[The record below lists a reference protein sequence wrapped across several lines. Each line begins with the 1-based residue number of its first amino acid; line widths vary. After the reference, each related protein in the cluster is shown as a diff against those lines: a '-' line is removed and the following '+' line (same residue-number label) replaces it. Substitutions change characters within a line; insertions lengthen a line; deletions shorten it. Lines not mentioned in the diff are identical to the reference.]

1 MVVTAVGGPRW
12 FPARPAI
19 IPSRFR
25 IETPIKAASRAGSAA
40 PISPSAGAGGLGL
53 PGSGLSYS
61 VYERCHRVA
70 GTEGAFGLLVVILIL
85 VVIAAI
91 VLAVLIIGRRWMHAN
106 TQR

>member
-1 MVVTAVGGPRW
+1 MRA
-12 FPARPAI
+12 AI
-19 IPSRFR
+19 
-25 IETPIKAASRAGSAA
+25 
-40 PISPSAGAGGLGL
+40 GL